1 MITASTVLGILEPRT
16 VAPDPFY
23 SLLYLPFI
31 LTFFG
36 GVIFVFGRIN
46 ELQNNK
52 DGIFKWVGVVLLAL
66 AFIVALPDLIA
77 LQEPIYRGV
86 IQGSSGRKGIIAHFL
101 SPLMPFSV
109 LVGCLGWYFVGRQ
122 RSLIR

>member
-52 DGIFKWVGVVLLAL
+52 DGIFNWVGVVLLAL
-66 AFIVALPDLIA
+66 AFIIA
-77 LQEPIYRGV
+77 E
-86 IQGSSGRKGIIAHFL
+86 
-101 SPLMPFSV
+101 
-109 LVGCLGWYFVGRQ
+109 
-122 RSLIR
+122 